1 MPAATAEDLAELQA
15 ILDSIV
21 IDRDIYATGGSGS
34 DCDDAHVSAAEP
46 SCVPRRRGARGV
58 RDRRGRP
65 RRLRRGRHPDAI
77 HRQCP
82 LKRLG
87 TGCPSTTISF
97 RRTFRAV
104 GRGRDRGRRRAGP
117 SGVVHGRHPRRAR
130 SDGVGLGERG
140 ARHPH
145 PLHLDHAGSA
155 AEVLAAAPDAQG
167 YAGAEDI
174 PHFVAQGALDQHIVV
189 PRPLVP
195 VVDGD
200 KVFDLRIVATPG
212 HTPGH
217 IAVLDEALGVLV
229 VGDALTTTDG
239 RPTSY
244 PIGSTEDIEEAQRS
258 VAKLAALDFET
269 LFVGHGEPIQSG
281 AAALVR
287 DFLDP
292 CPLDHDLQL
301 PAGKFCRFEWPA
313 TDEGSLARPC
323 RQHIN
328 ADRPDRHLGLA
339 GGPRFPAV
347 RRRRGS
353 PMVRPFDS

>member
-1 MPAATAEDLAELQA
+1 MTQL
-15 ILDSIV
+15 S
-21 IDRDIYATGGSGS
+21 
-34 DCDDAHVSAAEP
+34 
-46 SCVPRRRGARGV
+46 RRAFLV
-58 RDRRGRP
+58 D
-65 RRLRRGRHPDAI
+65 
-77 HRQCP
+77 
-82 LKRLG
+82 
-87 TGCPSTTISF
+87 
-97 RRTFRAV
+97 V
-104 GRGRDRGRRRAGP
+104 GRGTFAIAVFGLAGCALGG
-117 SGVVHGRHPRRAR
+117 SPRRDPSAVPGEAAWQRLSLHDGFVSAYILVR
-130 SDGVGLGERG
+130 SGEAAIVDVGGPDPAGSSTGDILAALEAMGLGWG
-140 ARHPH
+140 NVGHVILTH
-145 PLHLDHAGSA
+145 HHLDHAGSA

-174 PHFVAQGALDQHIVV
+174 PHFVAQGAEDTQHIVV

-244 PIGSTEDIEEAQRS
+244 PIGSTEDIEEAHRS

-287 DFLDP
+287 EFLDM
-292 CPLDHDLQL
+292 CPLDRDLEL
-301 PAGKFCRFEWPA
+301 PSGCRYEFAGM
-313 TDEGSLARPC
+313 DEGSA
-323 RQHIN
+323 
-328 ADRPDRHLGLA
+328 
-339 GGPRFPAV
+339 
-347 RRRRGS
+347 
-353 PMVRPFDS
+353 